1 MAERPVLRPAIIDP
15 APGGFNRKNRG
26 QRPGL
31 SAGASG
37 ATRSDR
43 PSPPEAL
50 AIAVIVDLLAPIF
63 GIVLIGWLAARLGAI
78 DEAAGRGLSLFAFH
92 FAIPVMLLR
101 TLAGA
106 ALPPQPEWGF
116 VLAYFGGA
124 FANFGLAA
132 FLARRLLARS
142 GAEPAIFGI
151 TAAFSNTTILGIPLV
166 LEAYGEPAAV
176 PLSLILGFH
185 SALLFTLT
193 TVAAELGAGAGGS
206 LPAVLGNIGKGLV
219 TNPIL
224 WGIGAGLALNHLGL
238 ALPAV
243 LDRLAATLGAAALP
257 SALFALGANLSR
269 FRLLGSLREAALLTV
284 LKLLLQPALIW
295 LLATGPFDL
304 PPLSTAIAVTIGALP
319 SGINAYLFAARYRAA
334 VPEATSTILITT
346 LVSVVTVGLLLG
358 ALRP

>member
-1 MAERPVLRPAIIDP
+1 M
-15 APGGFNRKNRG
+15 
-26 QRPGL
+26 
-31 SAGASG
+31 
-37 ATRSDR
+37 
-43 PSPPEAL
+43 
-50 AIAVIVDLLAPIF
+50 
-63 GIVLIGWLAARLGAI
+63 
-78 DEAAGRGLSLFAFH
+78 FAFN
-92 FAIPVMLLR
+92 FAIPVMLVR
-101 TLAGA
+101 TLSEA
-106 ALPPQPEWGF
+106 ALPPQPDWRF

-132 FLARRLLARS
+132 FLARRLFGRK

-193 TVAAELGAGAGGS
+193 TVVAEFGAGAGGS
-206 LPAVLGNIGKGLV
+206 LQALLTNILKGLV

-224 WGIGAGLALNHLGL
+224 WGIAAGLALNHLSL
-238 ALPAV
+238 ALPPI

-269 FRLLGSLREAALLTV
+269 FRLMGSLREA
-284 LKLLLQPALIW
+284 LLLAFLKILAQPALIW
-295 LLATGPFDL
+295 ALAAGPFAL

-334 VPEATSTILITT
+334 VPEATSTILLSTV
-346 LVSVVTVGLLLG
+346 VSVATVGLLLS